1 MVVVAAV
8 PWHLQM
14 TWHVAL
20 LLAVLCGALSLAIHL
35 VRRRRTRWTG
45 WTVVAH
51 ALREVGIVVG
61 LFGLWQVVRIY
72 AITKVAGGIANGE
85 AVWRAERLMRLPS
98 EAWIQRLALPHP
110 RLVQGAN
117 LYYLYLHFTGMSI
130 FLVWLFLRHRDQ
142 YARWRTTL
150 VLVTAACLAVQFVP
164 VAPPRFLVER
174 GLVDTAVE
182 YGQSV
187 YGQMGTGIAD
197 QLSAMPSV
205 HFAWAALIGVAVLR
219 VSRSRWRWVAALHPV
234 LTLYAI
240 VVTANHYWLDAA
252 AAVALLALALAAQQA
267 AASVRGRALVVLT
280 PAQRAQ
286 PAQPVAAAYADSA
299 AKASRIR
306 PLARRTISTGTRDST
321 AWPTV
326 TARPDTS
333 QRPATAPTATES
345 GSA

>member
-1 MVVVAAV
+1 MVVLATAV

-20 LLAVLCGALSLAIHL
+20 LVAALCGALSLAIHL
-35 VRRRRTRWTG
+35 VRRRWA
-45 WTVVAH
+45 VAAQ
-51 ALREVGIVVG
+51 ALREIAIVVG
-61 LFGLWQVVRIY
+61 LFAMWQVVRIY
-72 AITKVAGGIANGE
+72 AVTQVDGGITNGD
-85 AVWRAERLMRLPS
+85 AIWRAERAMRLPS
-98 EAWIQRLALPHP
+98 EQWVQRLALPHP
-110 RLVQGAN
+110 ALVQGAN
-117 LYYLYLHFTGMSI
+117 LYYLYLHFTGMSV
-130 FLVWLFLRHRDQ
+130 FLGWLFLRHREH

-150 VLVTAACLAVQFVP
+150 VLTTAACLAVQFVP

-174 GLVDTAVE
+174 GLVDTAVQ

-205 HFAWAALIGVAVLR
+205 HFAWAALIGIAVMS
-219 VSRSRWRWVAALHPV
+219 VTRSRWRWIAMLHPV

-240 VVTANHYWLDAA
+240 VVTANHYWLDAV
-252 AAVALLALALAAQQA
+252 AAVVLLALALAAQRLASA
-267 AASVRGRALVVLT
+267 AGQRPAPVALE
-280 PAQRAQ
+280 PI
-286 PAQPVAAAYADSA
+286 AQPVTAPYADSP
-299 AKASRIR
+299 AKASRMS

-333 QRPATAPTATES
+333 QRAATAPTATES